1 MHLGDVL
8 DAARRRS
15 FVGRGPELAGFDDA
29 LEGRSTSRVLFVH
42 GQGGIGKTTLLLEFR
57 ARARA
62 AGRTVVQLD
71 GREVD
76 PSPEGLWAA
85 VQGARGEP
93 EHGQPIPQP
102 LADDV
107 LLAGDILL
115 VDDYDQL
122 APIDGWL
129 RNDFMPRLPAD
140 SVVVLAGR
148 NPPAAPWRTDSGWR
162 HLVAV
167 HHLDHFDALE
177 SGQLLAHAGVAPG
190 ARPHLVTLGHGHP
203 LTMAL
208 LAELAASGDAPT
220 TLADAP
226 DLISALL
233 ESFLRDAPSEAHLT
247 GLAACAIAWLTTED
261 LLYELIGTDAGP
273 VWQWLARR
281 PFVTISRH
289 GLFVHDLAR
298 DVLNAE
304 FERRSPALHR
314 SYRRVVRDHAIVGLR
329 AATGL
334 DRQRNAQQLLF
345 VLRNTPLTSAF
356 YALRAQ
362 GSAAVIP
369 ARADEHDDVC
379 SIINRFEGQ
388 TSADLARAWL
398 TEQPEHLSVVRVDNA
413 VAAFA
418 YHLLCPSGSAME
430 DRDPVVRAILEHVA
444 EHGPTRPGERVDIL
458 RFIGG
463 ARDHQR
469 DLYAVLTGPV
479 SSLVEWLA
487 RPLAW
492 SFIVAIDTDY
502 WAAYLDYLAFAGL
515 VELDVGGLR
524 HVAYGIDWR
533 RLPVDVWLDLLY
545 EREHSGEAGPPPAA
559 LMRPPPLGRARF
571 GEAVRAAL
579 QTLHRPDQLA
589 ANPLLGSALA
599 ATATDPSADQ
609 LRATIEVAIAC
620 LGSQPKGEQ
629 LQAVLYRTYLR
640 GTSTQEAAA
649 EVLDLPFS
657 TYRRYLAKALEQLT
671 DLLWTVE
678 IGDVRL
684 PRPDRAAGRVGDS
697 P

>member
-1 MHLGDVL
+1 L
-8 DAARRRS
+8 
-15 FVGRGPELAGFDDA
+15 
-29 LEGRSTSRVLFVH
+29 
-42 GQGGIGKTTLLLEFR
+42 Q
-57 ARARA
+57 
-62 AGRTVVQLD
+62 
-71 GREVD
+71 
-76 PSPEGLWAA
+76 AA
-85 VQGARGEP
+85 VQGARAQQD
-93 EHGQPIPQP
+93 H
-102 LADDV
+102 DDSIARM
-107 LLAGDILL
+107 LAGDVLL

-129 RNDFMPRLPAD
+129 RDEFIPRLPAD
-140 SVVVLAGR
+140 CVVVLAGR
-148 NPPAAPWRTDSGWR
+148 DPPAAPWRTDSGWR

-167 HHLDHFDALE
+167 HHLHHLDAVE
-177 SGQLLAHAGVAPG
+177 SGQLLAHAGVAPE

-208 LAELAASGDAPT
+208 LAEIAASGMAPT

-233 ESFLRDAPSEAHLT
+233 ESFLRDAPSDAHLT
-247 GLAACAIAWLTTED
+247 GLAVCAIAWLTTED
-261 LLYELIGTDAGP
+261 LLLELIGADAAP

-281 PFVTISRH
+281 PFVTIGRQ
-289 GLFVHDLAR
+289 GLFIHDLAR

-314 SYRRVVRDHAIVGLR
+314 SYRRVVRDHAMAGLR
-329 AATGL
+329 RATGL
-334 DRQRNAQQLLF
+334 DRQRSAQQLLF

-369 ARADEHDDVC
+369 ARADEHDQVC
-379 SIINRFEGQ
+379 SIIKRFEGDI
-388 TSADLARAWL
+388 SADLARAWL
-398 TEQPEHLSVVRVDNA
+398 TEQPDHLSVVRADNA
-413 VAAFA
+413 IAAFA
-418 YHLLCPSGSAME
+418 YHLLCPSGSTLE
-430 DRDPVVRAILEHVA
+430 DQDPVVRAILEHVA

-463 ARDHQR
+463 AREHQR

-502 WAAYLDYLAFAGL
+502 WAAYLDYLAFAEL

-533 RLPVDVWLDLLY
+533 RVPVDVWLDLMY
-545 EREHSGEAGPPPAA
+545 EREHSGETGPPPAA
-559 LMRPPPLGRARF
+559 LLRPPPLDRVRF
-571 GEAVRAAL
+571 GEAVRSAL

-589 ANPLLGSALA
+589 VNPLLSSALA
-599 ATATDPSADQ
+599 ATGTGPSADQ
-609 LRATIEVAIAC
+609 LRATIEVAIAG

-629 LQAVLYRTYLR
+629 LQAVLHRTYLR
-640 GTSTQEAAA
+640 GASTQEAAA

-657 TYRRYLAKALEQLT
+657 TYRRYLARAVEQLT

-684 PRPDRAAGRVGDS
+684 PRPDRAAENVG
-697 P
+697 